1 MLSVSVRQIEY
12 VVAVAEHGGVTSAA
26 GALHVSQ
33 PALSVSIARL
43 EEHLGKPLFIRRK
56 GCAVV
61 PTSFGRNFLEESNQ
75 VLQSMT
81 RLVEPGA
88 SRSRQYQ
95 PIVMGCFEDLAPMVI
110 GRLHAFVKQQY
121 PEIVLMTKIGDFEW
135 LYDEMTAGR
144 IDFSVTY
151 NLGLDAGFDHRKAT
165 SLLPQALLYAEHP
178 LAQRDKISLAEL
190 AQYPLILS
198 NQGLSIR
205 HILDLFERCGITPT
219 IAHRAPSFETM
230 RSLIANGIGV
240 GLSYT
245 RPGAAVSYDGLPIVE
260 VGIADDLKPEPI
272 VIASHKLNPPMP
284 VAKKMIDD
292 IAVVIAKAIPGI
304 RNVNL

>member
-26 GALHVSQ
+26 DALHVSQ
-33 PALSVSIARL
+33 PALSVAISRL
-43 EEHLGKPLFIRRK
+43 EQHLGKSLFIRRK

-61 PTSFGRNFLEESNQ
+61 PTAFGRNFLEESSQ
-75 VLQSMT
+75 VLQSLT
-81 RLVEPGA
+81 QLVEPGA
-88 SRSRQYQ
+88 VKVERYQ
-95 PIVMGCFEDLAPMVI
+95 PIVMGCFEDIAPMVI

-121 PEIVLMTKIGDFEW
+121 PGMVLTAKIGSFEW
-135 LYDEMTAGR
+135 LYDEMAAGR

-165 SLLPQALLYAEHP
+165 SLLPQALLYAGHP
-178 LAQRDKISLAEL
+178 LAERSKISLAEL

-205 HILDLFERCGITPT
+205 HMLDLFEHCGVTPI

-230 RSLIANGIGV
+230 RSLIANGLGV

-245 RPGAAVSYDGLPIVE
+245 RSGMAVSYDGLPIVE
-260 VGIADDLKPEPI
+260 VRVADNLKPEPV
-272 VIASHKLNPPMP
+272 VIASHKLNPPLP
-284 VAKKMIDD
+284 VAQELIQD
-292 IAVVIAKAIPGI
+292 IAAVIAKAVPAS
-304 RNVNL
+304 